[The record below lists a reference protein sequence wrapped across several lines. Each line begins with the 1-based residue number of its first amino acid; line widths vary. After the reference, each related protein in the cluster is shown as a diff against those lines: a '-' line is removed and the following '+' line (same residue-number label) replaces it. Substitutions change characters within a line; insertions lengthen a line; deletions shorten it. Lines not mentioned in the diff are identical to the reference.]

1 MWTRTMRR
9 SLLPALTMLALASA
23 ASGQGRQDTPS
34 DPTALQADLDRIK
47 ADLAAIK
54 SHTSARAMTDPPHRR
69 GQRRQCLCDG
79 NCLLLGLSH
88 RERAPAHN
96 GWRSSGRLCREDWRD
111 GNPAAS
117 RLVHVHVQWTHVH
130 IQRSRFLG
138 FRWDDHELCVEL
150 RRRGEHFGYDGE
162 SHVHSGR

>member
-54 SHTSARAMTDPPHRR
+54 SHTSARAMTDPP
-69 GQRRQCLCDG
+69 
-79 NCLLLGLSH
+79 
-88 RERAPAHN
+88 
-96 GWRSSGRLCREDWRD
+96 RS
-111 GNPAAS
+111 P
-117 RLVHVHVQWTHVH
+117 
-130 IQRSRFLG
+130 
-138 FRWDDHELCVEL
+138 
-150 RRRGEHFGYDGE
+150 
-162 SHVHSGR
+162 